1 MNNSE
6 DYEFFT
12 DYQKADV
19 YHFQAKCA
27 LIEQFADTSEKRD
40 KVIAIVKIAW
50 NALLDILDG
59 IHEKYC
65 ANFFNDQQTAMA
77 TI

>member
-40 KVIAIVKIAW
+40 KVIAIVKIA
-50 NALLDILDG
+50 
-59 IHEKYC
+59 
-65 ANFFNDQQTAMA
+65 
-77 TI
+77 